1 MPIAFPSLL
10 CSIILDRHSTI
21 LISSDEACKRESPLT
36 FHSKLFKGK
45 HAPDIVGP
53 SSKVVPTPM
62 SRKDM
67 IASLEAACK
76 ALEKKK
82 QSLEQVIVALKQEE
96 ADEEGEN
103 VPVAEEGGRVS
114 DEGGD
119 TEELEHSDD
128 SATA

>member
-1 MPIAFPSLL
+1 LQGFG
-10 CSIILDRHSTI
+10 RE
-21 LISSDEACKRESPLT
+21 EAESW
-36 FHSKLFKGK
+36 
-45 HAPDIVGP
+45 
-53 SSKVVPTPM
+53 
-62 SRKDM
+62 
-67 IASLEAACK
+67 
-76 ALEKKK
+76 
-82 QSLEQVIVALKQEE
+82 QVIVALKQEE